1 MGNGS
6 LTCDEAADRLTPGIV
21 CIHVRYSDNNV
32 SVSPPVMQSHA
43 LSPLPCPA
51 AVLARAPVITDTFPA
66 SFDGHDQL
74 RRGAARRVRM
84 VTDNLN

>member
-43 LSPLPCPA
+43 LSPLPSSGPLPGC
-51 AVLARAPVITDTFPA
+51 RAPVITDTFPA

-74 RRGAARRVRM
+74 RRGETGEDGDRQP
-84 VTDNLN
+84 